1 MAAHADIGQFLGV
14 VPKSEF
20 DLTRIVES
28 GISTE
33 NLQRLRDA
41 GLTFT
46 EISEIII
53 SPRTLK
59 HRRSRGEP
67 LSAEEADRAV
77 RVARIMALAENVFAG
92 REPAFEWLRTPDG
105 RLDNRTPMSVLRT
118 ESGGRV
124 VEGML
129 GQIDEGIYP

>member
-1 MAAHADIGQFLGV
+1 MAISSILGRFIGV

-20 DLTRIVES
+20 DLTRIVEE

-33 NLQRLRDA
+33 SLQLLRDA

-46 EISEIII
+46 EVSEIII

-59 HRRSRGEP
+59 HRRSRGER
-67 LSAEEADRAV
+67 LSTEEADRAV
-77 RVARIMALAENVFAG
+77 RVARILSLAENVFAN
-92 REPAFEWLRTPDG
+92 RSKAFEWLRTSDD
-105 RLDNRTPMSVLRT
+105 RFENRTPLSMLRT
-118 ESGGRV
+118 ESGGRF
-124 VEGML
+124 VEEML

>member
-124 VEGML
+124 VEEML

>member
-1 MAAHADIGQFLGV
+1 MAAHANIGQFLGV
-14 VPKSEF
+14 APKSEF
-20 DLTRIVES
+20 DLTRIVEN
-28 GISTE
+28 GVPTE

-46 EISEIII
+46 EMSEIII

-77 RVARIMALAENVFAG
+77 RVARIIAQAQSVFAD
-92 REPAFEWLRTPDG
+92 REGAFEWLRTPDD
-105 RLDNRTPMSVLRT
+105 RLDSRTPLSMLRT
-118 ESGGRV
+118 ESGGRLI
-124 VEGML
+124 EEML
-129 GQIDEGIYP
+129 GQIDEGVYP